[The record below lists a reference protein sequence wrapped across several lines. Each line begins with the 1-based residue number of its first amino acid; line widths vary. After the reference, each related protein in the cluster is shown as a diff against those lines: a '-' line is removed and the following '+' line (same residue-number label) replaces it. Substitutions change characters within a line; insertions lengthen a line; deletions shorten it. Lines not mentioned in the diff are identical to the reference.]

1 MDFRLSSRGLRWAV
15 LVAAATVMTSLTPG
29 ILPGGGAIA
38 QNLPSLDQWQS
49 AGFKPNV
56 DTTPNRSDVGGTRG
70 PENAPTE
77 GLSLMALV
85 PKYNQFGVTIA
96 GNPQILVYLPTA
108 KTDRIVRLELEEV
121 TPGRLGSSPTRKFV
135 YAQEW
140 EVGQNGGVMNLGLP
154 PSIPHNN
161 HPQAQRSLLQ
171 MNQDYRWVVLVYD
184 NTDAITG
191 QVEGYI
197 RQIDPGQV
205 NWQNVEAAAGPV
217 PNYLASL
224 TPHRQ
229 GTVLFQNFV
238 WYDAIA
244 ALAQAYQA
252 DPMAT
257 AADWQQVLELAGFSP
272 AEIATVLTQMAQS
285 RQFIEGELL

>member
-1 MDFRLSSRGLRWAV
+1 MDFRLSPRHLRWAA
-15 LVAAATVMTSLTPG
+15 LVATATVMTSLTPW
-29 ILPGGGAIA
+29 IVPVGGAIA
-38 QNLPSLDQWQS
+38 QNLPSIEEWQS
-49 AGFKPNV
+49 AGFKPKV
-56 DTTPNRSDVGGTRG
+56 DTSPNRSDVGGTRG
-70 PENAPTE
+70 PEDGPTE

-85 PKYNQFGVTIA
+85 PEYNQFGVTIA

-108 KTDRIVRLELEEV
+108 KTERIVRLELEAV
-121 TPGRLGSSPTRKFV
+121 TPGRLGSSPARKFV

-140 EVGQNGGVMNLGLP
+140 EVGQNGGIMNLSLP

-171 MNQDYRWVVLVYD
+171 ANQDYRWTVLVYD

-197 RQIDPGQV
+197 RQVDPGQV
-205 NWQNVEAAAGPV
+205 DWQNVEPTAGSV
-217 PNYLASL
+217 SNYLASL
-224 TPHRQ
+224 TPHRK

>member
-1 MDFRLSSRGLRWAV
+1 MDFRLSPRRLGWV
-15 LVAAATVMTSLTPG
+15 VCVATATITTSLTPG
-29 ILPGGGAIA
+29 LLPVGGAIA
-38 QNLPSLDQWQS
+38 QNLPSIEEWQS
-49 AGFKPNV
+49 AGFKPKV
-56 DTTPNRSDVGGTRG
+56 DTSPNRSDVGGTRG
-70 PENAPTE
+70 PENNTAE
-77 GLSLMALV
+77 SVSLMALV
-85 PKYNQFGVTIA
+85 PEYNQFGVTIA

-108 KTDRIVRLELEEV
+108 KTERIVRLELEEV
-121 TPGRLGSSPTRKFV
+121 TPGRLGGNPTRKFV

-140 EVGQNGGVMNLGLP
+140 EVGQNGGIMNLSLP
-154 PSIPHNN
+154 TSIPHSH

-171 MNQDYRWVVLVYD
+171 TNQDYRWVVLVYD
-184 NTDAITG
+184 NTDAVTG

-197 RQIDPGQV
+197 RQVDPGQV
-205 NWQNVEAAAGPV
+205 DWQNVEPTAGPIT
-217 PNYLASL
+217 NYLASL
-224 TPHRQ
+224 TPHRK

-244 ALAQAYQA
+244 ALALAYQS
-252 DPMAT
+252 DPTAT